1 MVAKSVQPF
10 NEMEENPLGLA
21 REAAA
26 SLVKA
31 LNEDLASAY
40 TLYHLYKKYHWVVT
54 GPEFR
59 DLHLFLDEQA
69 KGALLASDLLAERI
83 TALGGVP
90 LSSPT
95 AQERGAGFAFE
106 PEGVFPVRVM
116 LENALAC
123 EQVLIRRLRPHTAEA
138 MRLGDF
144 GTQDL
149 LMDLLRAAEDRA
161 HHLDHFLQRNGLSL
175 EASPVDA
182 RGGASR

>member
-1 MVAKSVQPF
+1 MAAKPVQPF
-10 NEMEENPLGLA
+10 GEMEQNPIGLPS
-21 REAAA
+21 EAAA
-26 SLVKA
+26 TLVRA

-59 DLHLFLDEQA
+59 DLHLFLDDQA

-90 LSSPT
+90 LSSPM
-95 AQERGAGFAFE
+95 AQEKGAGFAFE
-106 PEGVFPVRVM
+106 PEGVYPVRTM
-116 LENALAC
+116 FENALSC
-123 EQVLIRRLRPHTAEA
+123 EQVLVKRLRPHVAEA
-138 MRLGDF
+138 MRLQDF

-149 LMDLLRAAEDRA
+149 LMDLLREAEDRA

-175 EASPVDA
+175 EALPVDA
-182 RGGASR
+182 RSKEPR